1 MTTHHCTWRH
11 LQRWV
16 CSTRVTATIDD
27 AMIQHYC
34 NEDTFLLEIRQA
46 EQDGAYHITLIE
58 VGD

>member
-1 MTTHHCTWRH
+1 M
-11 LQRWV
+11 
-16 CSTRVTATIDD
+16 TATIDD